1 MSLLTH
7 TGTKMVVKRMDEE
20 AERERERNL
29 CQAMMIAVT
38 LDRWNPAGI
47 LLLSSCN

>member
-1 MSLLTH
+1 MDAALVPCNDYIKN
-7 TGTKMVVKRMDEE
+7 TGTKMVVKMNGWRE

-38 LDRWNPAGI
+38 LKR
-47 LLLSSCN
+47 